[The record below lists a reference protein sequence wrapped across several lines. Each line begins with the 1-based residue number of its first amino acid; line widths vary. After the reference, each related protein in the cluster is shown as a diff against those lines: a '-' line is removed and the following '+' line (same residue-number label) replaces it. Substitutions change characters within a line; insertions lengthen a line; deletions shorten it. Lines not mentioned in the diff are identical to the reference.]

1 MKKRFLTK
9 TPNWKNY
16 CSLLLLLFMFGLQ
29 KPLSAQQF
37 QTITV
42 TWTGGSDD
50 ECSDQGLGGCSSFTG
65 SPDPRWLLEGKL
77 NTDATYSPVYFRGL
91 DNVMAGS
98 HTWGTPQQVFSTTVC
113 GATFVNIRASSWEE
127 DNIACGNND
136 TYDPG
141 CLDNDEDYSGVQLFN
156 IPVANGAWSRTMANG
171 YTIFGTM
178 SVVNAAAG
186 LPAPTVAAVDVEVCY
201 NATASLSVT
210 SNASVPGNMFAWYD
224 DASLMSPIAYGSQYT
239 TPPLTASTTYY
250 VAEMDQ
256 AGGCIG
262 AATAINVTVRPQL
275 PTPDVDVSLACFDGE
290 AQIRIN
296 DLGGGELY
304 DVSLNPD
311 FVAINSTVPA
321 GTYFFN
327 LSSTQPTVYYVRVND
342 GVCTGPVIPAIVD
355 VVDKPEIAID
365 DAEACEGDPFVDF
378 FVHTTLTGWDPAND
392 ANLVI
397 YDGGFNLFG
406 VLPFDGLDASFSLGL
421 SPAIAPGTY
430 LFYGQLSNSYFDDL
444 DGNPVYCDGDLVP
457 FYLTINDTP
466 DAPTAAVDTVCVG
479 QSTSLVATGEDGAT
493 LTWYDDAGLTH
504 AVQVGAEYNTPALSS
519 TTTYYVTAKYGEC
532 ESEATA
538 VEVFVNPPAEMPYA
552 AQDYTICLGQTVPP
566 GEGLQ
571 AACENAGGVVPVI
584 TTVSIPGV
592 AGGGGLTIGPDEGY
606 SGSMTF
612 DASAIPA
619 GATIDNVS
627 ITLNMRHTWAADV
640 YLRLTSPAATSVDVT
655 NPVWL
660 STLSSNFGTGNGTV
674 SATYTFDD
682 AGPNTLT
689 PGLGST
695 YDFPAGTYFP
705 YSALSAFNGEDP
717 SGSWTLDVEDLFG
730 IDAGVIE
737 SATLNV
743 SYTSGS
749 SATANIGGTLP
760 SVGFPVPI
768 GPSPN
773 PQSITFDA
781 SALPAGAVVTKV
793 TATVEMAHTW
803 AGDVFL
809 SLTSPSAATA
819 EIVNDNG
826 LGSDNYGT
834 AGTDVVTYTFDDA
847 AAATVNPISGF
858 DMDIPAGSYRPNET
872 FTVFNTTP
880 AQGIWTLNIDDLF
893 GGDGG
898 EIASASLEITY
909 SVDNLVA
916 GNVLTW
922 WDSPTGGTQVGTGS
936 PFLPNQY
943 DTLAPGAYTFYAQC
957 DSVSTCSNSRTPVVL
972 NVLPQATAP
981 IVARFDA
988 VCAGSSATL
997 TVTNPIGQVE
1007 WYADAALST
1016 LLHIGATYTTQ
1027 PLNATT
1033 TLYVVNNNGTCLSPT
1048 TTVVVTVNERP
1059 EMPEA
1064 EEGFYVTC
1072 WDDATV
1078 LFASNSNG
1086 DEIHWY
1092 LDKGGLD
1099 EVTGFFGFDGN
1110 GEFTTPEIASWTR
1123 FYFDAVDPV
1132 TGCHSQMNFV
1142 DVYATPEFPAPRV
1155 DDVTVCESDETI
1167 TLTAHVTFPHD
1178 LIEDFFDVFTFAQ
1191 AIVQFTDNTGTV
1203 SGPLTTLDLATAA
1216 LDPWNGVFES
1226 AVSITIPKGGTGP
1239 FGEDYD
1245 YSVPGTYDIGATVN
1259 HVWFNATTGD
1269 PFFCLSD
1276 FGTASLVV
1284 TETPE
1289 APVAEDVTVCEGDDA
1304 VLTASCDGEIRWYS
1318 DAALTDMIHV
1328 GSVLNVTAPVATTSY
1343 YATCTKDN
1351 CESAAEEVVLTVTE
1365 APATPI
1371 INSNT
1376 PVCGE
1381 GDLVLTCTT
1390 VAGTGVQYNWYGPD
1404 GSLLGTTTDTTFTI
1418 TNVTP
1423 AQSGLYSVTASI
1435 GSCVSEATYT
1445 TVVIREKPVAPVL
1458 PEGTLS
1464 VCERGT
1470 ITFCASTPEA
1480 GAVFNWS
1487 GPNGFIFN
1495 GNCVTITDATAA
1507 MSGEYVV
1514 SVTIDGCTSDSSRVT
1529 LIVNAAPTVDS
1540 ISSNAP
1546 LCEHQTLQLTTH
1558 VGEGNPYAY
1567 QWSGPNGWSSTEQN
1581 PSIADVT
1588 EVDHQ
1593 GFYTLVVTDTLTGC
1607 TSKVYSELVE
1617 IYTFPD
1623 KVIADNDGPICEGG
1637 VIKLNATNVF
1647 GATYTWTGP
1656 NGWTATGKNP
1666 TLDPASPSQ
1675 TGTYTVTVTLPGG
1688 CADSATTDVIV
1699 WANPIAHAGDDTSII
1714 QGTIFQLNGTSDNG
1728 PLPILPGITFN
1739 WTPNELV
1746 NIDNIP
1752 NPYVDFTELPVPNP
1766 YVMVFTIWDKNGCT
1780 DKDTIEI
1787 TVIPSLDLII
1797 PDIITPNGDGLND
1810 SWFIQHIE
1818 NLNNAQIP
1826 YTVQIYA
1833 RGGALVY
1840 TTTAY
1845 SNDNGFDGTY
1855 KGTTLPEGAYWFVI
1869 VTPNKTYKGALHIKR

>member
-1 MKKRFLTK
+1 
-9 TPNWKNY
+9 
-16 CSLLLLLFMFGLQ
+16 MFGLQ

-50 ECSDQGLGGCSSFTG
+50 DCSDQGLGGCSSFTG

-127 DNIACGNND
+127 DNVACGSNT

-141 CLDNDEDYSGVQLFN
+141 CALPDDDYSGVQLFN

-201 NATASLSVT
+201 NATASFSVT

-224 DASLMSPIAYGSQYT
+224 DAALMSPIAYGSQYT

-304 DVSLNPD
+304 DVSLDPD
-311 FVAINSTVPA
+311 FVAITSTVPA

-444 DGNPVYCDGDLVP
+444 DGNPVYCNGDLVP

-538 VEVFVNPPAEMPYA
+538 V
-552 AQDYTICLGQTVPP
+552 
-566 GEGLQ
+566 
-571 AACENAGGVVPVI
+571 
-584 TTVSIPGV
+584 
-592 AGGGGLTIGPDEGY
+592 
-606 SGSMTF
+606 
-612 DASAIPA
+612 
-619 GATIDNVS
+619 
-627 ITLNMRHTWAADV
+627 
-640 YLRLTSPAATSVDVT
+640 
-655 NPVWL
+655 
-660 STLSSNFGTGNGTV
+660 
-674 SATYTFDD
+674 
-682 AGPNTLT
+682 
-689 PGLGST
+689 
-695 YDFPAGTYFP
+695 
-705 YSALSAFNGEDP
+705 
-717 SGSWTLDVEDLFG
+717 
-730 IDAGVIE
+730 
-737 SATLNV
+737 
-743 SYTSGS
+743 
-749 SATANIGGTLP
+749 
-760 SVGFPVPI
+760 
-768 GPSPN
+768 
-773 PQSITFDA
+773 
-781 SALPAGAVVTKV
+781 
-793 TATVEMAHTW
+793 
-803 AGDVFL
+803 
-809 SLTSPSAATA
+809 
-819 EIVNDNG
+819 
-826 LGSDNYGT
+826 
-834 AGTDVVTYTFDDA
+834 
-847 AAATVNPISGF
+847 
-858 DMDIPAGSYRPNET
+858 
-872 FTVFNTTP
+872 
-880 AQGIWTLNIDDLF
+880 
-893 GGDGG
+893 
-898 EIASASLEITY
+898 
-909 SVDNLVA
+909 
-916 GNVLTW
+916 
-922 WDSPTGGTQVGTGS
+922 
-936 PFLPNQY
+936 
-943 DTLAPGAYTFYAQC
+943 
-957 DSVSTCSNSRTPVVL
+957 
-972 NVLPQATAP
+972 
-981 IVARFDA
+981 
-988 VCAGSSATL
+988 
-997 TVTNPIGQVE
+997 
-1007 WYADAALST
+1007 
-1016 LLHIGATYTTQ
+1016 
-1027 PLNATT
+1027 
-1033 TLYVVNNNGTCLSPT
+1033 
-1048 TTVVVTVNERP
+1048 
-1059 EMPEA
+1059 
-1064 EEGFYVTC
+1064 
-1072 WDDATV
+1072 
-1078 LFASNSNG
+1078 
-1086 DEIHWY
+1086 
-1092 LDKGGLD
+1092 
-1099 EVTGFFGFDGN
+1099 
-1110 GEFTTPEIASWTR
+1110 
-1123 FYFDAVDPV
+1123 
-1132 TGCHSQMNFV
+1132 
-1142 DVYATPEFPAPRV
+1142 
-1155 DDVTVCESDETI
+1155 
-1167 TLTAHVTFPHD
+1167 
-1178 LIEDFFDVFTFAQ
+1178 
-1191 AIVQFTDNTGTV
+1191 
-1203 SGPLTTLDLATAA
+1203 
-1216 LDPWNGVFES
+1216 
-1226 AVSITIPKGGTGP
+1226 
-1239 FGEDYD
+1239 
-1245 YSVPGTYDIGATVN
+1245 
-1259 HVWFNATTGD
+1259 
-1269 PFFCLSD
+1269 
-1276 FGTASLVV
+1276 
-1284 TETPE
+1284 
-1289 APVAEDVTVCEGDDA
+1289 
-1304 VLTASCDGEIRWYS
+1304 
-1318 DAALTDMIHV
+1318 
-1328 GSVLNVTAPVATTSY
+1328 
-1343 YATCTKDN
+1343 
-1351 CESAAEEVVLTVTE
+1351 VLTVTE
-1365 APATPI
+1365 TPATPI

-1458 PEGTLS
+1458 PAGPLS

-1470 ITFCASTPEA
+1470 VTFCASTPEA
-1480 GAVFNWS
+1480 GAVYNWS

-1558 VGEGNPYAY
+1558 VSDGNPYAY

-1845 SNDNGFDGTY
+1845 DNSNGFDGTY